1 MSQLQMTQLQKIK
14 SIFNKTH
21 ENEYEKWEDEDL
33 LHVLVNIAE
42 SLAIIAD
49 SLKKEKK

>member
-1 MSQLQMTQLQKIK
+1 MSQLQKIK
-14 SIFNKTH
+14 EIFNTTH
-21 ENEYEKWEDEDL
+21 ENEYEKWNEYDL
-33 LHVLVNIAE
+33 LRVLVNIAE